1 MNGYFVIVESV
12 GGKNNLNIVP
22 EEIVYLTKEKWNS
35 IKDNV
40 LALELFKNNKSMLD
54 GVKEIEQIK
63 KNRVIRASWSTSA
76 NSSILYFPRSSIDIK
91 PQNQY

>member
-22 EEIVYLTKEKWNS
+22 EEIVYLTKA